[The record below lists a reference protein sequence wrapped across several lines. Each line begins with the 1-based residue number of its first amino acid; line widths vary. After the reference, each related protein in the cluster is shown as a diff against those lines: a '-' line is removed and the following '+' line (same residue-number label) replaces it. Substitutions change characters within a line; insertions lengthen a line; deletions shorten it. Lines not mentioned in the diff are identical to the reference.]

1 MVRGSGIQRRAV
13 SSECQTPTRI
23 ITLGPVNSYSV
34 CRAQYCK
41 PQGICKKMV
50 LEAKKGSGGNSPEK
64 EGLTGA
70 WETLAEV
77 RLLGV
82 LGWGPGQSGE

>member
-1 MVRGSGIQRRAV
+1 
-13 SSECQTPTRI
+13 
-23 ITLGPVNSYSV
+23 
-34 CRAQYCK
+34 
-41 PQGICKKMV
+41 MV